1 MKTLLIYLIVLSSL
15 LLPFSVFSAEEQV
28 EIDIQG
34 MTCNLWP
41 LAIKKSLSGVE
52 GVSKVHVSF
61 DKRIGLVTVEGKVP
75 EEVLLEAIKRA
86 GPYSGTI
93 KKGVDVEWNADR

>member
-1 MKTLLIYLIVLSSL
+1 MKTLLINFIVLLSL
-15 LLPFSVFSAEEQV
+15 LIPLSVLAAEKQV

-41 LAIKKSLSGVE
+41 IAIKKSLSGVE
-52 GVSKVHVSF
+52 GVSKVNVSY
-61 DKRIGLVTVEGKVP
+61 KEGIGIVTSEQTVP
-75 EEVLLEAIKRA
+75 EENLLQAIKRA

-93 KKGVDVEWNADR
+93 KKTIEVE

>member
-1 MKTLLIYLIVLSSL
+1 
-15 LLPFSVFSAEEQV
+15 
-28 EIDIQG
+28 
-34 MTCNLWP
+34 
-41 LAIKKSLSGVE
+41 
-52 GVSKVHVSF
+52 VSF

-93 KKGVDVEWNADR
+93 KKGVDVE